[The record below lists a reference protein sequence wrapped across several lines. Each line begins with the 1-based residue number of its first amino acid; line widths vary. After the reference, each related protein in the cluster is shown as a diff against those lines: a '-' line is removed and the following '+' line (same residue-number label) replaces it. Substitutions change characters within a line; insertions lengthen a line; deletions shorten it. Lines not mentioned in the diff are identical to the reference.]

1 MPIPQLA
8 LGLGGSLLQGIMG
21 NSASR
26 AQRRAAE
33 RQQAMFQ
40 QNLAQTRADLQPYM
54 TLGSN
59 ALGRMAAVD
68 AGDYSTF
75 ENAPDFVFAR
85 DEGMRALDRSA
96 AARGSLF
103 SGGAEADR
111 MQFASGLASQN
122 LQNYLGRMMSQAGM
136 GQQAATNLGSFGAQM
151 AGAQAGAIGAQGQ
164 ARADGFGAW
173 SNMLGDMAGGLGNY
187 FGAKPGKPGKPGK
200 TGGGVWGSQPLSSA
214 AASLPRSPVS
224 TRSRHSPCRARSISS
239 SSAPRRRSSS
249 A

>member
-1 MPIPQLA
+1 MDPMTLGIGLA
-8 LGLGGSLLQGIMG
+8 GSAMQGIFG
-21 NSASR
+21 NR
-26 AQRRAAE
+26 AAREQRRAAE
-33 RQQAMFQ
+33 RAQAL
-40 QNLAQTRADLQPYM
+40 LAQQYGQARADLQPYM

-68 AGDYSTF
+68 DGDYSAF
-75 ENAPDFVFAR
+75 ESSPDYMFAR

-96 AARGSLF
+96 AARGSLY
-103 SGGAEADR
+103 SGGADADR

-187 FGAKPGKPGKPGK
+187 FGAKPGK
-200 TGGGVWGSQPLSSA
+200 TGGGVWGSQPLSI
-214 AASLPRSPVS
+214 PVQ
-224 TRSRHSPCRARSISS
+224 PLARMSI
-239 SSAPRRRSSS
+239 PMQRGLG
-249 A
+249 

>member
-1 MPIPQLA
+1 MGPLA
-8 LGLGGSLLQGIMG
+8 SLGLQLGGSLLQGALG
-21 NSASR
+21 ARGAR
-26 AQRRAAE
+26 AQRRAAQQ
-33 RQQAMFQ
+33 QQAL
-40 QNLAQTRADLQPYM
+40 LAQQQAQQRADLQPYM

-103 SGGAEADR
+103 SGGADADR
-111 MQFASGLASQN
+111 MRFASGLASQN

-164 ARADGFGAW
+164 ARANGLNAW
-173 SNMLGDMAGGLGNY
+173 GNMLGDMAFAGGNFLG
-187 FGAKPGKPGKPGK
+187 GRS
-200 TGGGVWGSQPLSSA
+200 GGGGSVWGSGGRPSIPVQPLA
-214 AASLPRSPVS
+214 RMTMPVPGL
-224 TRSRHSPCRARSISS
+224 RG
-239 SSAPRRRSSS
+239 
-249 A
+249 

>member
-1 MPIPQLA
+1 MNPLT
-8 LGLGGSLLQGIMG
+8 LGLSLGGSLLQGFLG
-21 NSASR
+21 NRAAS
-26 AQRRAAE
+26 AQRRAAQQ
-33 RQQAMFQ
+33 QQAL
-40 QNLAQTRADLQPYM
+40 LAQQQAQQRADLQPYM

-111 MQFASGLASQN
+111 MRFASGLASQN

-164 ARADGFGAW
+164 ARANGLNAW
-173 SNMLGDMAGGLGNY
+173 GNMLGDMAFAGGNFLG
-187 FGAKPGKPGKPGK
+187 GRPSIP
-200 TGGGVWGSQPLSSA
+200 VQPLA
-214 AASLPRSPVS
+214 RMTMPVPGL
-224 TRSRHSPCRARSISS
+224 RG
-239 SSAPRRRSSS
+239 
-249 A
+249 